1 MSGRITIT
9 WAEVDRR
16 LELAHNYWI
25 CTASPLGG
33 PHAMPV
39 WGVWVDGRLWFST
52 GAGTV
57 KARDLAADPRVAVHL
72 ESAAELVALR
82 GTASAV
88 PDGERPAAVDAAYA
102 AKYVLPRSGG
112 PGSIGMGGSPVY
124 AVTPATGHS
133 WFEGAF
139 PETMTRWRFDGPGRE
154 PVPQE
159 ISYQG

>member
-16 LELAHNYWI
+16 LELARNYWI
-25 CTASPLGG
+25 CTASAHGG

-39 WGVWVDGRLWFST
+39 WGVWVGGRLWFST
-52 GAGTV
+52 GVGTV

-72 ESAAELVALR
+72 ESAVELVALR

-88 PDGERPAAVDAAYA
+88 PPGERPAAVDSAYA
-102 AKYVLPRSGG
+102 AKYVLPRTGG
-112 PGSIGMGGSPVY
+112 EGSIGMGGSPVY

-139 PETMTRWRFDGPGRE
+139 PETMTRWRFAAPGVDPAPE
-154 PVPQE
+154 Q